1 MSEPGR
7 AVTEPT
13 NQKTDTIYSRTHK
26 YTINKVKKSAKTK
39 ENTGKKGEI
48 TLSPRSLSTRSFPRQ
63 EEDAEQPPEAM
74 NDIFT
79 LQHEFSEL
87 NKMVNITALTDV
99 VRYLNPED
107 FLTYNNFMTTL
118 GFYNIGN

>member
-1 MSEPGR
+1 
-7 AVTEPT
+7 
-13 NQKTDTIYSRTHK
+13 
-26 YTINKVKKSAKTK
+26 
-39 ENTGKKGEI
+39 
-48 TLSPRSLSTRSFPRQ
+48 
-63 EEDAEQPPEAM
+63 M